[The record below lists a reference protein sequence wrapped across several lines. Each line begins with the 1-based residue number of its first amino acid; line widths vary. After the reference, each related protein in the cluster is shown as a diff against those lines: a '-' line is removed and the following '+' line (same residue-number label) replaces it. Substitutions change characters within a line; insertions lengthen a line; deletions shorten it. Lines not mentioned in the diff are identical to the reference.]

1 MPGFATQKL
10 LRAQKFSRRCR
21 EHSPE
26 MAAEVRLVVK
36 TAARSQRKIAD
47 ANFLRI
53 ALFKPSYATPNARM
67 HARIRITF
75 ENYFVLKVYCREI
88 HDRRGR
94 KENLTRYATGRPA
107 TGFRNIYGVNCS
119 KWRRP

>member
-1 MPGFATQKL
+1 
-10 LRAQKFSRRCR
+10 
-21 EHSPE
+21 

-53 ALFKPSYATPNARM
+53 ALFKPSYARM

-94 KENLTRYATGRPA
+94 KENLTSYATGRPA
-107 TGFRNIYGVNCS
+107 AGFRSIYGVNCS